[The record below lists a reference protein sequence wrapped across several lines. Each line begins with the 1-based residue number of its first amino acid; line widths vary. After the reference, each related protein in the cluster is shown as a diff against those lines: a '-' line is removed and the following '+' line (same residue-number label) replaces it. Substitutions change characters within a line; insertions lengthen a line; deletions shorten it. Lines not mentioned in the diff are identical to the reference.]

1 MLGPSRRLIII
12 CIGIIAF
19 GIQAGVAQEKKESLR
34 GTPVLWR
41 EPVDIE
47 SRNLFI
53 GAGGE
58 AMKPDLSRVTYI
70 EKQKG
75 GTSTKYRV
83 RDGQGREW
91 IAKLG
96 KEPQAEAAANR
107 LVWALG
113 YQTEI
118 GYLVPGLTIEGKGT
132 FENVRLEARPDN
144 VDRIGDWEWEDN
156 PFVGTPEFQGL
167 KILMLLMNNWDIKD
181 SNNEIIAPLRP
192 ESGTEIRYIIS
203 DLGATFGKTGGFFS
217 RTRNKPSD
225 FVKADF
231 IESVDGNIVKFNYDG
246 KEKKLF
252 KDIKLADVRWIVKWL
267 ERLSDKQIKDAFRA
281 GNYTPEQV
289 EALSA
294 ALSKRIAALMAISRT
309 ATVNR

>member
-1 MLGPSRRLIII
+1 MLGPSRRLIIV

-19 GIQAGVAQEKKESLR
+19 GVLPIVAQEKERGLR

-47 SRNLFI
+47 SRDLFL

-58 AMKPDLSRVTYI
+58 AMKPDLSRVTYV
-70 EKQKG
+70 EKKKG

-83 RDGQGREW
+83 RDGQGQEW

-96 KEPQAEAAANR
+96 KEPQAETAANR
-107 LVWALG
+107 LIWALG
-113 YQTEI
+113 YETEI
-118 GYLVPGLTIEGKGT
+118 GYLAPRLTIEGKGT
-132 FENVRLEARPDN
+132 FENVRLEARPKN
-144 VDRIGDWEWEDN
+144 VDRVGDWEWENN
-156 PFVGTPEFQGL
+156 PFLGTPELQGL
-167 KILMLLMNNWDIKD
+167 KILMVLMNNWDIKD
-181 SNNEIIAPLRP
+181 SNNEIIAPLQP
-192 ESGTEIRYIIS
+192 AGSELRYIIS

-225 FVKADF
+225 FIKADF
-231 IESVDGNIVKFNYDG
+231 IKSVEGDVVEFNYDG
-246 KEKKLF
+246 KEQKLF
-252 KDIKLADVRWIVKWL
+252 KDIKLADVRWIVNWL
-267 ERLSDKQIKDAFRA
+267 ERLSDNQIKDAFRA

-294 ALSKRIAALMAISRT
+294 ALRRRIETLGAVSRP